1 MRSRPARRQK
11 SAESEGE
18 NEMSYQTLKRT
29 KILLLATMLGACA
42 SLEAAPTCSLASL
55 QGNYG
60 FTITGQILSGPA
72 AGLVSG
78 VALTTFNGDGT
89 LTQVDH
95 VLHNG
100 QTPPEPWRNANGSYT
115 LNSNCTGTM
124 QLVFTDG
131 SPTLN
136 LYIVLDSL
144 RWQIRTVVDANAIT
158 SLGTKQGAPK
168 E

>member
-1 MRSRPARRQK
+1 MTHKAISR
-11 SAESEGE
+11 
-18 NEMSYQTLKRT
+18 NLLKAAVFVAAST
-29 KILLLATMLGACA
+29 VLA
-42 SLEAAPTCSLASL
+42 AAPPSCGLASL

-60 FTITGQILSGPA
+60 FTITGQILSGPM
-72 AGLVSG
+72 AGLVTG

-100 QTPPEPWRNANGSYT
+100 VVPPEAWRNATGSYT
-115 LNSNCTGTM
+115 LNGNCSGTM

-144 RWQIRTVVDANAIT
+144 HWQIRTVVDGNAIT
-158 SLGTKQGAPK
+158 SVATKQGP
-168 E
+168 

>member
-1 MRSRPARRQK
+1 MTHKAIRRNMLRAAAFVAA
-11 SAESEGE
+11 SA
-18 NEMSYQTLKRT
+18 
-29 KILLLATMLGACA
+29 ILA
-42 SLEAAPTCSLASL
+42 AAPRSCGLASL

-60 FTITGQILSGPA
+60 FTITGQILSGPS

-100 QTPPEPWRNANGSYT
+100 QTPPEAWRSATGAYT

-124 QLVFTDG
+124 QVVFTDG

-158 SLGTKQGAPK
+158 SIGTKQGA
-168 E
+168 ESE

>member
-1 MRSRPARRQK
+1 MTHKAISR
-11 SAESEGE
+11 
-18 NEMSYQTLKRT
+18 NILKVAAFMAASVV
-29 KILLLATMLGACA
+29 LA
-42 SLEAAPTCSLASL
+42 AAPPPCGLASL

-60 FTITGQILSGPA
+60 FTITGQILSGPS

-100 QTPPEPWRNANGSYT
+100 QTPSEAWRNATGLYT

-124 QLVFTDG
+124 QVVFTDG

-136 LYIVLDSL
+136 LYIVLDTL
-144 RWQIRTVVDANAIT
+144 RWEIRTVVDANAIT
-158 SLGTKQGAPK
+158 SIGTKQGAP
-168 E
+168 